1 MQIRRFRMGDE
12 PALFGV
18 FFSAIHE
25 IASRDYTQ
33 EQTNAWAPADL
44 DRDAWS
50 EHVRGLQPFVVELH
64 DEIVG
69 YADVQPNGYID
80 HFFVSGF
87 HPRQGIGRLLMERIH
102 QEAASLGLREL
113 TSNVSRTAQPFFAR
127 HGFELVAQQTPIRR
141 GVAIPNASMRKALP
155 TAN

>member
-33 EQTNAWAPADL
+33 EQINAWAPADL
-44 DRDAWS
+44 DGALWDQHMRD
-50 EHVRGLQPFVVELH
+50 LNPFVVQLH

-113 TSNVSRTAQPFFAR
+113 TSNVSRTAQPFFAH
-127 HGFELVAQQTPIRR
+127 HGFEVVAQQTPIRR
-141 GVAIPNASMRKALP
+141 GVAIPNASMRKVP
-155 TAN
+155 S

>member
-1 MQIRRFRMGDE
+1 MQIRRFRLGDE

-33 EQTNAWAPADL
+33 AQINAWAPADL
-44 DRDAWS
+44 DGALWGQHMRD
-50 EHVRGLQPFVVELH
+50 LNPFVVELH

-87 HPRQGIGRLLMERIH
+87 HPRQGIGKLLMERIH
-102 QEAASLGLREL
+102 QEAASLALSEL
-113 TSNVSRTAQPFFAR
+113 TSHVSRTAQPFFAH
-127 HGFELVAQQTPIRR
+127 HGFGVVALQSPVRR
-141 GVAIPNASMRKALP
+141 GVAIPNAAMRKALP
-155 TAN
+155 GAS